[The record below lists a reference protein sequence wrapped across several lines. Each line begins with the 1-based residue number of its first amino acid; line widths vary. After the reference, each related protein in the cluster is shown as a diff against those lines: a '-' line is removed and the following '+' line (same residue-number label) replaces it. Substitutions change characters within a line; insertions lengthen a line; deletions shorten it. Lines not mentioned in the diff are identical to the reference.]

1 MDEQN
6 FTNQQMRKVAKLAKR
21 EFQDNIQDIKR
32 NLDAKRLFAKFTAQ
46 RKQLTEQRAEF
57 RVTSEGSQLPDPK
70 KAIQA
75 YFNSDETKAV
85 YSQLEE
91 DSTTKK
97 ILTPKQAQTIQAV
110 PKEALLQ
117 DGHQD
122 PSVWGPFHQTKILG
136 CCQC

>member
-97 ILTPKQAQTIQAV
+97 ILTPKQMPRLSRQYLKRLFSKMGIRIQVFGA
-110 PKEALLQ
+110 
-117 DGHQD
+117 
-122 PSVWGPFHQTKILG
+122 PFTRQKF
-136 CCQC
+136 